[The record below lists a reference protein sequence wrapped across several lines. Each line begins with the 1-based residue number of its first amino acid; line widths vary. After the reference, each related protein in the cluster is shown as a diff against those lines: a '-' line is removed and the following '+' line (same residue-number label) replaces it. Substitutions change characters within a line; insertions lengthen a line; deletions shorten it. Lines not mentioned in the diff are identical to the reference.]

1 QSSNTTRSYASE
13 PITMID
19 NMITF
24 KDPPFYEST
33 SAKLISQR
41 VLNAYQED
49 DSRHSSPNED
59 YPLIES
65 TIMETGNLRGTGNV
79 TNIGTW
85 IDNYRAEGVTF
96 NTGRGIMSTIDG
108 KSTAPWRAYDIG
120 RTDDNGN
127 RTFKGIMFFNNNT
140 NGELEF
146 LSNVEALYIIKPSDR
161 QPTFLMWKW
170 N

>member
-1 QSSNTTRSYASE
+1 MAKKIIDTSIGKKIIFATAVILALTSLFYFSNGVTAVYSQQQQQQQQSLNTTRNNASE

-19 NMITF
+19 NMITS
-24 KDPPFYEST
+24 KDPPLYEST

-41 VLNAYQED
+41 VLNAYHQD

-65 TIMETGNLRGTGNV
+65 TIMETGNLRATGNV

-96 NTGRGIMSTIDG
+96 NTG
-108 KSTAPWRAYDIG
+108 
-120 RTDDNGN
+120 
-127 RTFKGIMFFNNNT
+127 
-140 NGELEF
+140 
-146 LSNVEALYIIKPSDR
+146 
-161 QPTFLMWKW
+161 
-170 N
+170 